1 MTIFAII
8 LYFLFVALLGAS
20 ALLYLSPI
28 LIGLV
33 ILGIANGMS
42 KAGRGKF
49 APVLWDIATVV
60 VTIYST
66 SMLWKDI
73 NSEAVDT
80 GATPFIVLVFYGL
93 FSLIFIA
100 ALNAFSQKKKANE
113 NTIITPKVSTK
124 SSSSSPKRIRSTQR
138 TNLSEPTTPQSR
150 LARVRQNLIVE
161 RDIFQHYGMIF
172 KCNLIEEY
180 DTLQLNFELTNTKL
194 LASKIEK
201 DTELTIKANVYDSR
215 GNLLCIEEVWVEYS
229 QLRRGYA
236 ADYFYFSSENM
247 FKANSIK
254 VYAVDPTE
262 DYDEF
267 DEVED
272 EDIDLD
278 DEIEVP
284 DEVAQIASSEYK
296 QFFDGEPPKDFVQA
310 VYSEYQGWNDDLK
323 KGLRK
328 SKSNP
333 SQKEYDWKL
342 KETWEDYPSPD
353 YDAIHTYCQVAFD
366 ESGKAFYYRTR
377 NPELKIGDE
386 VYVPVGYKYQKRVGT
401 IVSMEE
407 YIGKDAPYPLEKTKF
422 IIGKVE

>member
-1 MTIFAII
+1 MIIFAII
-8 LYFLFVALLGAS
+8 LYFLFVVLLGAS

-28 LIGLV
+28 LIGFV
-33 ILGIANGMS
+33 ILCIANGMS

-49 APVLWDIATVV
+49 APILWDIATVV

-100 ALNAFSQKKKANE
+100 ALNAFSQKKKSDDY
-113 NTIITPKVSTK
+113 TPITPKVVTK
-124 SSSSSPKRIRSTQR
+124 SSSASPKKIIAAQR
-138 TNLSEPTTPQSR
+138 TYVSEPTTPKSR
-150 LARVRQNLIVE
+150 LARVRQNLTVE
-161 RDIFQHYGMIF
+161 KDVFQRYGMTF
-172 KCNLIEEY
+172 KYNLIEEY
-180 DTLQLNFELTNTKL
+180 DTLQLNFELSNTKT

-201 DTELTIKANVYDSR
+201 DGELTIKANVYDGR

-247 FKANSIK
+247 FKANSMK

-267 DEVED
+267 DE
-272 EDIDLD
+272 DIDLD

-284 DEVAQIASSEYK
+284 EEVAEIVSNEYR
-296 QFFDGEPPKDFVQA
+296 QFFDGEPPKEFVQS
-310 VYSEYQGWNDDLK
+310 VYGEYQGWNDDLK

-328 SKSNP
+328 STSNP
-333 SQKEYDWKL
+333 SKKEYDWKL
-342 KETWEDYPSPD
+342 KETWEDYPTPNYND
-353 YDAIHTYCQVAFD
+353 KHTYCQVAFD
-366 ESGKAFYYRTR
+366 ESGKSFYYRTR

-401 IVSMEE
+401 IVSMED